1 MLQGFLSKILEHFS
15 NMYVVYRA
23 HIRIK
28 QGKFDPYPLIVLNL
42 LVGQNLRQVFMYHTY
57 TCIFTFCDYFS
68 YYLSFQRAIVS
79 EAKMQ
84 VAFEVMNFQAT
95 SNADNASYL
104 ASLPVSAAS
113 STQVDSF
120 PFNYLKM
127 DDDAT
132 LTVMNS
138 CFVSGLSLLSWVFW
152 VLQHKTY

>member
-1 MLQGFLSKILEHFS
+1 MYIHILRLFS
-15 NMYVVYRA
+15 FY
-23 HIRIK
+23 
-28 QGKFDPYPLIVLNL
+28 L
-42 LVGQNLRQVFMYHTY
+42 
-57 TCIFTFCDYFS
+57 
-68 YYLSFQRAIVS
+68 LSFQRAIVS

-138 CFVSGLSLLSWVFW
+138 WFVSGVPQCVYYSVVLKPCATYALRVLGCALAVWQRQHCWEITAHKRFARLSFSFIDLIVDLLAPMEE
-152 VLQHKTY
+152 LLCGT